1 MVGVREVMRSCLS
14 PFLPFALS
22 FRPHLSRTEKASVG
36 IHPEGAAGSQG
47 WGWDK
52 RLLSSKLGT
61 RVRTVWAQEGAG
73 RGRKNRNWVM
83 PACP

>member
-1 MVGVREVMRSCLS
+1 MVGVREVVRSCLS

-22 FRPHLSRTEKASVG
+22 FRPHLPRAEKTSVEGTHRRSSRQ
-36 IHPEGAAGSQG
+36 QG

-52 RLLSSKLGT
+52 RLLSSELGT

-73 RGRKNRNWVM
+73 RGRKNRN
-83 PACP
+83 